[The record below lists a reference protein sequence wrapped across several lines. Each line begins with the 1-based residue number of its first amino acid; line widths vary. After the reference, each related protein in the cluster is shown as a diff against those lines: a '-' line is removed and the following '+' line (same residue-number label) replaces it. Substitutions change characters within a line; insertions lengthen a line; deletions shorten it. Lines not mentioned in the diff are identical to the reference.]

1 MIENAFKAE
10 QDIKEQSKKV
20 ATKIKE
26 ITEMVKKDSP
36 SEPEETEEET
46 VIVRTTTIGNNTN
59 VPDTQS
65 KEETRHAPDFHKDK
79 DDSAKEHEDDMRK
92 ASASSEKSKES
103 PLKIIGKI
111 ELDEKGNVKG
121 LSRKRKR
128 KRKPKPCREHRRP
141 YPNRHKNRSRNI
153 RRKPKTKQRPLN
165 RKKLKNHKKPCKN
178 LLQNRRKRRKPEK
191 KTYRLPWRI
200 RKKTLPVRKKGKD
213 REAAR
218 SPA

>member
-1 MIENAFKAE
+1 MAEQGEVRASKILKKYNIGFQTLIDFLKEKGFEMEQNPNARVPAEAISLIENAFKAE

-20 ATKIKE
+20 ASKIKE

-92 ASASSEKSKES
+92 ASASGEKSK
-103 PLKIIGKI
+103 
-111 ELDEKGNVKG
+111 
-121 LSRKRKR
+121 
-128 KRKPKPCREHRRP
+128 
-141 YPNRHKNRSRNI
+141 
-153 RRKPKTKQRPLN
+153 
-165 RKKLKNHKKPCKN
+165 
-178 LLQNRRKRRKPEK
+178 
-191 KTYRLPWRI
+191 
-200 RKKTLPVRKKGKD
+200 
-213 REAAR
+213 
-218 SPA
+218 